1 MKVAVMFSG
10 GKDSTFAIDYA
21 LEKGWKIDY
30 LLSVKPTRTDCFLFH
45 FATVEQTPELAKIL
59 GVKHILTS
67 CNIAD
72 PEKEAEIVKNI
83 VITNPVDAVVLGG
96 TGLQET
102 QIRSIQKALLPH
114 GIEVFAAHAGQDH
127 DIVMKEMIKKGYKFM
142 ITQIASDGLN
152 KDWIGR
158 VLDEKN
164 MNELFARSIKYGF
177 HCGGEGGYYDTLVI
191 DGPIFNSRLE
201 VLESHKVMESN
212 CEGHLIVDKLQIVKK
227 VIQEE

>member
-83 VITNPVDAVVLGG
+83 VIKNPVDAVVLGG

>member
-83 VITNPVDAVVLGG
+83 VIKNPVDAVVLGG

-158 VLDEKN
+158 VLDERN